1 MRKIQLQATASR
13 EGTRQVLFPNAT
25 LQDCL
30 FWFYT
35 ATVLKPGAKVIT
47 KQADDRQGLPRL
59 MVRKVTG
66 QQETLRALQEQLIQ
80 KLTKCNLL
88 NTKFQL

>member
-1 MRKIQLQATASR
+1 
-13 EGTRQVLFPNAT
+13 
-25 LQDCL
+25 
-30 FWFYT
+30 
-35 ATVLKPGAKVIT
+35 
-47 KQADDRQGLPRL
+47 